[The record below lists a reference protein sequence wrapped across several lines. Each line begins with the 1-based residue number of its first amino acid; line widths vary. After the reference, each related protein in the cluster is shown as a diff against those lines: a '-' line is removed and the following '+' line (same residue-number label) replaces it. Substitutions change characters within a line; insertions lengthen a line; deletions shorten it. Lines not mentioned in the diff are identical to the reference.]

1 MLAELGLKEVLVII
15 LVAIVLF
22 GSKRIPE
29 TAGAFGKMIRGFKRG
44 VSGEEP

>member
-1 MLAELGLKEVLVII
+1 MLAELGLKEILVII
-15 LVAIVLF
+15 LVIIVLF

-44 VSGEEP
+44 VRGDAP